1 MERIKRFVRR
11 VLLDSW
17 RDADAQADTARAQQ
31 LDWRP
36 IVILVT
42 TAFTLTLAKYF
53 GGNATFQELVPY
65 DPEVYTRDEWHLLA
79 RAWWSGFRVV
89 AYAVIPMFTIVL
101 MPGERVR
108 DYYIS
113 FRGFRQ
119 HLWVYLGLYLLVL
132 PFVLF
137 VATQDRFLTTYPFYK
152 YSNQSLGHF
161 LRWQVLYAVQFL
173 ALEFFFRGYM
183 LQGLRHK
190 FGYGAIFVMVVPY
203 CMIHYPKPLLETLG
217 AIFAGIALG
226 TLAMR
231 TRSIWGGV
239 LVHVGVA
246 VTMDWLAV
254 AQCPP
259 PGEGPCRSN

>member
-1 MERIKRFVRR
+1 MNRIKRFLRR

-17 RDADAQADTARAQQ
+17 RDADAQADTAGADE

-42 TAFTLTLAKYF
+42 TAVVLTIARYF
-53 GGNATFQELVPY
+53 GGSSTFSKLVPFDAKLY
-65 DPEVYTRDEWHLLA
+65 SRDEWELLA
-79 RAWWSGFRVV
+79 RAWWSGMRVV
-89 AYAVIPMFTIVL
+89 TYVIIPMLTIVL
-101 MPGERVR
+101 MPGERIR

-113 FRGFRQ
+113 FRGFFR
-119 HLWVYLGLYLLVL
+119 HLWIYVGLYLLVL
-132 PFVLF
+132 PLVIFVSS
-137 VATQDRFLTTYPFYK
+137 QQEFLSTYPFYK
-152 YSNQSLGHF
+152 YSNQSLSHF
-161 LRWQVLYAVQFL
+161 LRWQVLYAAQFVS
-173 ALEFFFRGYM
+173 LEFFFRGYM

-203 CMIHYPKPLLETLG
+203 CMIHYTKPLPETLG

-239 LVHVGVA
+239 LIHVGVA
-246 VTMDWLAV
+246 LTMDWLALS
-254 AQCPP
+254 QCPP
-259 PGEGPCRSN
+259 ASEGPCRR